1 MSDIAYRLGV
11 ALLCLSGVGLAVVL
25 VSLAVIAWA
34 SRDKGGP
41 WLGDG

>member
-1 MSDIAYRLGV
+1 MSDLAYRLGV
-11 ALLCLSGVGLAVVL
+11 LLLWVSGAALVVVL
-25 VSLAVIAWA
+25 VSLAVIAWT